1 MNKREHPFLLNLNAH
16 TSVCAAVLF
25 LQVGIL
31 SLSEADKIKL
41 WRRCLGQMSAL
52 QIKIPA
58 QKGGKITE
66 LLLVNWN
73 TPNSEPKC

>member
-1 MNKREHPFLLNLNAH
+1 MLTLVF
-16 TSVCAAVLF
+16 VLQFCF
-25 LQVGIL
+25 LQVGTL
-31 SLSEADKIKL
+31 SLSEADKIKV
-41 WRRCLGQMSAL
+41 WRRCLGQMSAP